1 MDKLLHAV
9 VDFTTR
15 RPRQIIIISLGIFAI
30 FFPAI
35 FHLQFS
41 HNVVEYFPDYMP
53 YRSDLKYIDKKLKG
67 TLTLEI
73 VLDTGRENDIY
84 EPRILNQIEE
94 ASRKVEKTNRE
105 DIMVDKV
112 FAITDI
118 LKEIHQA
125 LNENNKAFYQVP
137 QHRDVISQELLLFEN
152 SGADDLE
159 RFVDGQFKKT
169 RITIKTSWVDAVVCK
184 DLIRDISHQL
194 QEVFTDN
201 VDTYITGLVALLA
214 RTISAATY
222 SMVRSYLI
230 ALLVITLM
238 MILLIGDMK
247 IGLLSMIPNLIP
259 IIITMGFMGYLD
271 IPLDINSLMIGSI
284 ALGIVVDDTVHFMY
298 NFQKYYEKGGDPY
311 YAVKKTI
318 LGVGRALLI
327 TSLVLSAG
335 FFILMCS
342 SLKHLLNFGLFTGTT
357 ILIAL
362 LADLV
367 LAPAIMIM
375 VHPRRRVL
383 GEVAKGF

>member
-1 MDKLLHAV
+1 MLKWFKLNLYK
-9 VDFTTR
+9 DMTT
-15 RPRQIIIISLGIFAI
+15 
-30 FFPAI
+30 
-35 FHLQFS
+35 
-41 HNVVEYFPDYMP
+41 
-53 YRSDLKYIDKKLKG
+53 K
-67 TLTLEI
+67 
-73 VLDTGRENDIY
+73 
-84 EPRILNQIEE
+84 
-94 ASRKVEKTNRE
+94 
-105 DIMVDKV
+105 DKV
-112 FAITDI
+112 
-118 LKEIHQA
+118 K
-125 LNENNKAFYQVP
+125 
-137 QHRDVISQELLLFEN
+137 IS
-152 SGADDLE
+152 
-159 RFVDGQFKKT
+159 
-169 RITIKTSWVDAVVCK
+169 
-184 DLIRDISHQL
+184 
-194 QEVFTDN
+194 
-201 VDTYITGLVALLA
+201 ITGLVALLA
-214 RTISAATY
+214 RTISAAID
-222 SMVRSYLI
+222 SMAKSYLI
-230 ALLVITLM
+230 ALCAITLM
-238 MILLIGDMK
+238 MILLMGDLK